1 MFFQSE
7 TVPFCLNAPAGLISS
22 PAKNGGNTGCST
34 RAGARP
40 RGVLRTMG
48 DLGSIEP
55 KLLRWASSAR
65 MALGHLLR
73 ALQVKEVVL
82 ESARWLR
89 TWRLMGN
96 LPVLA
101 DVGMLCMIIS
111 TYSAKMR
118 LVIPSPLVCTH
129 QGAQWFTPSVRP
141 CARPRPRALD
151 WVVSL

>member
-1 MFFQSE
+1 MRPLVQLALQRRMVE
-7 TVPFCLNAPAGLISS
+7 TPVAPRARELG
-22 PAKNGGNTGCST
+22 
-34 RAGARP
+34 RAGFCGPWETWAQLSRSCSAG
-40 RGVLRTMG
+40 RAL
-48 DLGSIEP
+48 LGW
-55 KLLRWASSAR
+55 R
-65 MALGHLLR
+65 LGHLLR

-96 LPVLA
+96 LPVLD

-151 WVVSL
+151 